1 MSKVKYL
8 GDKLSILLKST
19 REYTGLGLRELS
31 KELEISPATL
41 SRIENGKEPDI
52 KSLFIVCH
60 YLKQPMH
67 SFFEIKHN

>member
-1 MSKVKYL
+1 MKVKYL
-8 GDKLSILLKST
+8 GDRLSLLLKST

-31 KELEISPATL
+31 KELGISPATL

-52 KSLFIVCH
+52 NSLFVVCH

-67 SFFEIKHN
+67 SFFQITNS